1 MGSTTKT
8 IRARFAGFET
18 MKNPMRGGASTAR
31 NRLHAILFVAER
43 RYCDGAIREGA
54 KIARNPHLFRTDEQ
68 AREALADLSAL
79 LGRIGDAAGLE
90 GT

>member
-1 MGSTTKT
+1 
-8 IRARFAGFET
+8 
-18 MKNPMRGGASTAR
+18 MRGGASTAR

-54 KIARNPHLFRTDEQ
+54 KIARNPHLFRPDEQ

>member
-1 MGSTTKT
+1 
-8 IRARFAGFET
+8 
-18 MKNPMRGGASTAR
+18 MRGAACTAR
-31 NRLHAILFVAER
+31 KRLHAIMFVVDR

-68 AREALADLSAL
+68 AREAFSDLSAL